1 MDTLSLF
8 YFSESAKDLNFT
20 KTANRLYISQQNLSN
35 HISRLEQML
44 GIALYERKPHLALTY
59 AGKCVL
65 QFARNYQLEEDNLR
79 NLISDI
85 SLKEEGYLNIGF
97 VHHRTS
103 VVVPI
108 IAEKFSQAFPHVTL
122 NFYCR
127 HTSELTDMLLRGEL
141 DFAIA
146 VDKTHNAQ
154 IEKKFLFKDQVYLM
168 VAKSLLQK
176 YYGEDSQKML
186 ETPPKGIYLKNYSK
200 LPFVNIRS
208 AKLISDVFE
217 CCNCE
222 PNFLITVDFP
232 HTVFT
237 GFYEHIA
244 ASIITKTVY
253 LHMKE
258 RVTPEI
264 IFLQINTPSSLPL
277 HSISLLKNK
286 QKKLSRYGKYFYK
299 ITVDYFHSLL
309 QEDTPNKKTD

>member
-1 MDTLSLF
+1 MDTLSLY

-35 HISRLEQML
+35 HISRLEQTL
-44 GIALYERKPHLALTY
+44 GIALYERKPHLTLTY
-59 AGKCVL
+59 ADECVL
-65 QFARNYQLEEDNLR
+65 QFARNYQLDEDNLR
-79 NLISDI
+79 NTLSDI

-127 HTSELTDMLLRGEL
+127 HTRELTEMLLQGEL

-146 VDKTHNAQ
+146 VDKIHNTQ
-154 IEKKFLFKDQVYLM
+154 IEKKFLFKDRVYLM
-168 VAKSLLQK
+168 VTKDLLQK
-176 YYGEDSQKML
+176 YYGENSQNML
-186 ETPPKGIYLKNYSK
+186 NAPPKGVCLNDYAK

-217 CCNCE
+217 CCNCK
-222 PNFLITVDFP
+222 PNFLITVDYP
-232 HTVFT
+232 HIVFT

-253 LHMKE
+253 LHMKD
-258 RVTPEI
+258 RVAPDI
-264 IFLQINTPSSLPL
+264 IFLPINTPSSLSL

-286 QKKLSRYGKYFYK
+286 QKKLSRYGKYFYN

-309 QEDTPNKKTD
+309 HENTPG